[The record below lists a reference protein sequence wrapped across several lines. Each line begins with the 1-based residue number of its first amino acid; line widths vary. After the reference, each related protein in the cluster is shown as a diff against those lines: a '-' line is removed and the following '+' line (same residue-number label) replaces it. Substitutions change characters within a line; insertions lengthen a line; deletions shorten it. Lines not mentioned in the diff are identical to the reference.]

1 MLKLCRIDLLSDFQ
15 NLVKVPVEELIFVI
29 KDFIAPHNMSINE
42 IELLGI
48 KTKNGHPLFR
58 FHETKVKKDGKEF
71 EVFVNLE

>member
-1 MLKLCRIDLLSDFQ
+1 
-15 NLVKVPVEELIFVI
+15 
-29 KDFIAPHNMSINE
+29 MSINE